1 MQTPLRSEFRKVSP
15 DELLGRPLNDVERKN
30 APDLLHVGTGKSL
43 PLPGPRVAIV
53 GSRKASARGI
63 ETASDLAS
71 FLGSKSIVIV
81 SGLAEGI
88 DTAAHESAIEHG
100 GSTVAVIG
108 TPLNR
113 SYPAKNAELQEAIM
127 AEHWLISEFQQGSPT
142 RPRNFV
148 MRDKTMALI
157 SDASIIVEAGE
168 SSGALYEGWE
178 TLRLGRPLYI
188 WKDIFE
194 NAPLKWPKKMLEY
207 GAVELSD
214 PEDVLQFL
222 PSSEPILKISL

>member
-1 MQTPLRSEFRKVSP
+1 MKFCRQPPE
-15 DELLGRPLNDVERKN
+15 DLLGRPLNDVERKN
-30 APDLLHVGTGKSL
+30 APDLLYVGTKRRI

-53 GSRKASARGI
+53 GSRKASSGGR
-63 ETASDLAS
+63 EVSSEMTSFLAS
-71 FLGSKSIVIV
+71 RDVVVV

-88 DTAAHESAIEHG
+88 DAAAHVSAIEHN

-113 SYPAKNAELQEAIM
+113 SYPAKNAELQEKIM
-127 AEHWLISEFQQGSPT
+127 AEHWLVSEFQLRSAI

-157 SDASIIVEAGE
+157 SDASIIIEAGE
-168 SSGALYEGWE
+168 SSGSLHEGWE

-188 WKDIFE
+188 WKDILK
-194 NAPLKWPKKMLEY
+194 NTSLKWPKKMLKY
-207 GAVELSD
+207 GAIELSE
-214 PEDVLQFL
+214 PEGILDLL
-222 PSSEPILKISL
+222 PSSEPLLKISL